1 MVCWTVEKEI
11 LMVDFMQARRV
22 LWDPKDENY
31 YRRGDREAVLDELA
45 ELLGEDE
52 RGVKYSRTDIKEKFH
67 SMRTVFNREAKK
79 VEASLQSATAT
90 DAVYVPRWIHFNRM
104 LFLKDVLKTRS
115 NHDSMKHNTIMKTCL
130 KEEYDQ
136 EFEDSAVPS
145 TSDSCTTPEAPT
157 PRQRK
162 RKANTDE
169 SDATRMEIYSNLL
182 KCLQPPSEVDPNDTF
197 GKYVADTLKGMSL
210 WNRELCKAE
219 IQQVMSKH
227 LLSDMQNDA

>member
-11 LMVDFMQARRV
+11 LLIDFMQARRV

-31 YRRGDREAVLDELA
+31 YRRGDRDAVLDELA
-45 ELLGEDE
+45 ELLGNDE
-52 RGVKYSRTDIKEKFH
+52 RGNKYSRTDIKEKFH

-79 VEASLQSATAT
+79 VEASLQSGTAT
-90 DAVYVPRWIHFNRM
+90 DAVYVPRWVHFNRM
-104 LFLKDVLKTRS
+104 LFLRDVLRTRPVQD
-115 NHDSMKHNTIMKTCL
+115 NMKHSTILKTCL
-130 KEEYDQ
+130 KD
-136 EFEDSAVPS
+136 EFEEELEDGAIPS
-145 TSDSCTTPEAPT
+145 TSDSCTTPEAPV

-162 RKANTDE
+162 RKANIDE
-169 SDATRMEIYSNLL
+169 SDATRMDICNSIL
-182 KCLQPPSEVDPNDTF
+182 KCLQQPSEVDPNDTF

-227 LLSDMQNDA
+227 LLNDMQNDA